1 MNIFNTYLR
10 YINETIL
17 ILLEENNILLENKYL
32 LEKVVVEAPKKKQF
46 GDLSTNAALILS
58 STFKTKP
65 IDVAKNREYKALF
78 GEQASQTLSIYEH
91 KHDHIHTSEGKIKK
105 N

>member
-10 YINETIL
+10 YINKTIL
-17 ILLEENNILLENKYL
+17 ILLKENNIVLKNNNLLER
-32 LEKVVVEAPKKKQF
+32 VVVEVPKDKKF

-65 IDVAKNREYKALF
+65 LDVAQKLKLKFESYEDFSDVNIAKARFYKLYFKTKSLA
-78 GEQASQTLSIYEH
+78 
-91 KHDHIHTSEGKIKK
+91 
-105 N
+105 